1 MTIEWLD
8 DNGTVLTEPVAPPP
22 RPAPPPGTRRRTVAR
37 VVLATTAALVG
48 IAVGFG
54 VGRVSAPDHT
64 TPPATQIS
72 VVGSVT
78 VPVYLMTAP
87 GTFRQFPSCVSAGR
101 FDDVAA
107 GTPVLIS
114 DSAERISGA
123 AVLGPG
129 RAEADHCVF
138 AFTLSVPPADRYTIQ
153 VGNRPANA
161 LSAEDVTHPFVDLR

>member
-8 DNGTVLTEPVAPPP
+8 DNGIALAEPVPPP
-22 RPAPPPGTRRRTVAR
+22 RRPAPRRRNVVR
-37 VVLATTAALVG
+37 LVLATTAVLVG

-64 TPPATQIS
+64 TPPAAQIG

-78 VPVYLMTAP
+78 VPVYVMTAP
-87 GTFRQFPSCVSAGR
+87 GTFRQFPSCVAAGR

-114 DSAERISGA
+114 DSTQRIRGA

-138 AFTLSVPPADRYTIQ
+138 AFTLSVPPADGYAIQ

-161 LSAEDVTHPFVDLR
+161 LSAEDVTHPFVDLH